1 MQQQNHLMLKSKR
14 SAHSSEEKEIKHF
27 SCIDSLNYMHKMKI
41 PQILTLIPFEV
52 LEAGLSGNKKS
63 HKSLIC
69 SFLSVY

>member
-1 MQQQNHLMLKSKR
+1 
-14 SAHSSEEKEIKHF
+14 
-27 SCIDSLNYMHKMKI
+27 MKI

-69 SFLSVY
+69 SFLSVR

>member
-1 MQQQNHLMLKSKR
+1 
-14 SAHSSEEKEIKHF
+14 
-27 SCIDSLNYMHKMKI
+27 MKI

-69 SFLSVY
+69 SFLSIYCPFLSSKFSGETGSITYHFKQYHKLVISC

>member
-1 MQQQNHLMLKSKR
+1 
-14 SAHSSEEKEIKHF
+14 
-27 SCIDSLNYMHKMKI
+27 MKI

-52 LEAGLSGNKKS
+52 LEAGLSGNKKN